1 MKAVFVKIGKFL
13 LSLVTDIQW
22 DGDSAKVFGLAM
34 IICGVV
40 GFFLRMPDFQWVIAF
55 GAGLVGSGKFSAQ
68 G

>member
-22 DGDSAKVFGLAM
+22 DGDPAKVFGLAM

>member
-1 MKAVFVKIGKFL
+1 MKAVLVKIGKFL

-22 DGDSAKVFGLAM
+22 DGDPAKVFGLAM